1 MIEFFGSQRKL
12 LRPQLP
18 AGSLQLQFRESGVS
32 PMGVIT
38 PDMRA
43 VIQSA
48 HLCFAATVT
57 PDGRP
62 NLSPKGTIRVWDD
75 DHIFFLD
82 IASPGTRA
90 NLQSNPLIEVNVVEQ
105 LSRRGYRFFGRAKLH
120 RGDDVYRQATK
131 RIYGE
136 EGDKYPVEAVVLIEV
151 ERAESL
157 ISPGYLHVSTEEEMR
172 ANWRER
178 RAALDKEFEA
188 HVAKDPFRP

>member
-1 MIEFFGSQRKL
+1 
-12 LRPQLP
+12 
-18 AGSLQLQFRESGVS
+18 
-32 PMGVIT
+32 MGVIT

-43 VIQSA
+43 VIQAA

-82 IASPGTRA
+82 IFSPGTRA
-90 NLQSNPLIEVNVVEQ
+90 NLQINPFIEVNVVEQ
-105 LSRRGYRFFGRAKLH
+105 LSRRGYRFFGRAELH
-120 RGDDVYRQATK
+120 SGDEIYREATN

-136 EGDKYPVEAVVLIEV
+136 EGAKYPVEAVVLIEV

-157 ISPGYLHVSTEEEMR
+157 ISPGYLHVKTEEAMR

-178 RAALDKEFEA
+178 RAGLDAEFEA
-188 HVAKDPFRP
+188 HVARNPFRAD